1 MAYQGLASVLRPDSN
16 TEELKKKAA
25 KVKAKASSTKSIV
38 GNVVGIPAAGVT
50 GYLTGSPTAAM
61 AAYQAGKGI
70 GEEGTRL
77 AQGEAISSETI
88 KQLLG
93 STAGGAAEASGA
105 IKSAS
110 AAKKAASATKKAAS
124 WLQFLKA

>member
-38 GNVVGIPAAGVT
+38 GNVVGLPAAGAT
-50 GYLTGSPTAAM
+50 AYFTGSPSAAM

-70 GEEGTRL
+70 GE
-77 AQGEAISSETI
+77 
-88 KQLLG
+88 
-93 STAGGAAEASGA
+93 GGVAA
-105 IKSAS
+105 
-110 AAKKAASATKKAAS
+110 AAKAAKAASAAKKAAS

>member
-1 MAYQGLASVLRPDSN
+1 MAYQGLASVLRPDNN

-38 GNVVGIPAAGVT
+38 GNVVGLPAAAAT
-50 GYLTGSPTAAM
+50 AYFTGSPSAAM

-70 GEEGTRL
+70 GEGGAELVSGD
-77 AQGEAISSETI
+77 GVSSNSA
-88 KQLLG
+88 KQLVSG
-93 STAGGAAEASGA
+93 SAGGVAEAGA
-105 IKSAS
+105 AVAA
-110 AAKKAASATKKAAS
+110 AAKAAKAASAAKKAAS